1 MNHIPL
7 VLLLR
12 NFIVYIHFWYCDLS
26 AYGISPPKIVNWQ
39 IDDVD
44 TNIWANANCMV
55 EVSKDKD
62 RNKVKSNDTG
72 LVQVKTLCDVI

>member
-26 AYGISPPKIVNWQ
+26 AYVISPPKMVNWQ

-44 TNIWANANCMV
+44 ANCMV

-72 LVQVKTLCDVI
+72 LVPVKILCDAI